1 MVFLECYGN
10 PFLSLAD
17 KRIEGFLFLRR
28 EKHCTANTI
37 HYMVWHTVKKTTVKI
52 IGFTRSLAL
61 MKNSFRGRVGVV
73 KLKMIWSY
81 QIFLVRRQIFDF
93 LDIFFA
99 ISQHSRYNSF
109 MENVFT
115 FVFTMFLL
123 LFMTLEYPLILEIHL

>member
-1 MVFLECYGN
+1 
-10 PFLSLAD
+10 
-17 KRIEGFLFLRR
+17 
-28 EKHCTANTI
+28 
-37 HYMVWHTVKKTTVKI
+37 
-52 IGFTRSLAL
+52 

-81 QIFLVRRQIFDF
+81 QMFLVRRQIFDF